1 MVDST
6 LNYIIDGLGLNKLTL
21 VPVSFCVYIFFV
33 GIFHCTNPYNL

>member
-1 MVDST
+1 MLKS
-6 LNYIIDGLGLNKLTL
+6 IGIGAESFRELTL